1 MEPTPLTSK
10 AIQSSAKI
18 DKDDYLNRYV
28 ASQRSNLAS
37 YAREGAREFKTWEG
51 GLRAN
56 AEINETSK
64 SVAEV
69 RCLAS
74 PVLKARVPNAPE
86 PAPDANA
93 REKEKAGESRDIQR
107 HHKDSGGR
115 KAVRE
120 KENVPETS
128 SRKEEN
134 RAKEKRSR
142 KTDALKLTSVSVELD
157 KEHETS
163 KPTHVAPLPL

>member
-1 MEPTPLTSK
+1 M
-10 AIQSSAKI
+10 
-18 DKDDYLNRYV
+18 
-28 ASQRSNLAS
+28 AS
-37 YAREGAREFKTWEG
+37 YARDGAREYKTREG

-56 AEINETSK
+56 AEVNETSK
-64 SVAEV
+64 SVVEV

-86 PAPDANA
+86 HALDTNA
-93 REKEKAGESRDIQR
+93 RERKKIRELRDNLHHQR
-107 HHKDSGGR
+107 DSGVR

-142 KTDALKLTSVSVELD
+142 KTDALKLTSMSAELD